1 MTGGEQFYE
10 VDNMTQ
16 KLEAASKDKDG
27 KNIIPMKRKPVN
39 IDVLD
44 KAGRERLAAK
54 LEVLTRANDHFEAAS
69 PD

>member
-10 VDNMTQ
+10 VDNMAH
-16 KLEAASKDKDG
+16 KLEAASKGKDG

-44 KAGRERLAAK
+44 KVGRERLAAK
-54 LEVLTRANDHFEAAS
+54 LEVHAS
-69 PD
+69 CKQSQI